1 MMEGKTHDPV
11 WFQEYWPSFR
21 QHVHELLAWGYEDAK
36 SRITQNHEEEE
47 ITGFITEAIQNRL
60 VTLDCPR
67 WCEHYALKENNPVPG
82 KGLTGKRRK
91 VPDFI
96 FELTVPPRP
105 EYIFEAKRLRIES
118 SFREGYYFHKG
129 LARFLREEYASRYL
143 EAGMLGYLQ
152 CDTPNEWIERLKS
165 YLQHD
170 AEHDGKLHLKLPP
183 HDVKVFPAFIQEW
196 VSQHTR
202 PTGNDIAIYHILFNC
217 LPNTLSPEDG

>member
-1 MMEGKTHDPV
+1 MGNKTHDPV

-36 SRITQNHEEEE
+36 SNITPKHEEEE

-60 VTLDCPR
+60 VASDCPR
-67 WCEHYALKENNPVPG
+67 WCERYALKENNPVPG

-105 EYIFEAKRLRIES
+105 EYILEAKRLRAES

-143 EAGMLGYLQ
+143 EAGMIGYMQ
-152 CDTPNEWIERLKS
+152 CDTSDAWVERLKH
-165 YLQHD
+165 YILHD
-170 AEHDGKLHLKLPP
+170 AEHDDKLYLKVFP
-183 HDVKVFPAFIQEW
+183 HDVQVLPTILQEW
-196 VSQHTR
+196 VSEHTR
-202 PTGNDIAIYHILFNC
+202 PTGNDIAIYHILLNC
-217 LPNTLSPEDG
+217 R